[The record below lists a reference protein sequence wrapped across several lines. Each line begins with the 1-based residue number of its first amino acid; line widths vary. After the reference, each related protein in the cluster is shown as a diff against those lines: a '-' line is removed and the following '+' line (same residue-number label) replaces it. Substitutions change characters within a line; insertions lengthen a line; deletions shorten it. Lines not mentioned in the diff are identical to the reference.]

1 MSQIDNNFLNLLL
14 RLEQAETP
22 TTLFL
27 KSLIYLNPINMTIS
41 KHILFFNQISI
52 SDIGKVGGKNASLGE
67 MYCRLNPIGIK
78 IPNGFAVTAEGY
90 RLFRKENNLEKP
102 LEDLLLSL
110 DTKEYSNLSSIG
122 EKARNLILSA
132 TIPEEIGNDIRAAY
146 QELCKQCEI
155 NNLDVAVRSSAT
167 SEDLPSASFA
177 GRMESFLNISGEK
190 QLLDA
195 VRRCYAS
202 LFTDRAIKYR
212 HDMGFTAM
220 DIAISVG
227 VQQMVRSDK
236 ASSGVAFTLDPDSGF
251 KNVIVINGTFGLGE
265 NIVQG
270 RVTPDEWVVFK
281 PTLFNK
287 KRNPILKSRCGQK
300 EFTMIYSDKAEI
312 ASAEK
317 TIVNIVTPLTERN
330 KFSLNGSE
338 VIKLAQWCQKIE
350 DHYKKAM
357 DIEWAKDGLNDQL
370 YIVQA
375 RPETVHG
382 KERKQTVEI
391 YSLKEKNRLPEG
403 QGKLLTSGIALGNKI
418 ISGKA
423 RILNNPQEGNLL
435 QQGEILIT
443 DVTNPDWDPIL
454 KKAAAIIT
462 NKGGRTSHSAIVA
475 RELGTVAVV
484 GCGNATDVIKNGQEI
499 TVSCAEGKDGNIYEG
514 LLKWEIKEQDFS
526 HLDLPKTNPMFIL
539 ADPERAFDLSFYPNK
554 GVGLMRMEFAISN
567 TIKIHPNALCEPE
580 KVTDEMTISTIK
592 ELTKGY
598 ENGTDYFVDKLAEAV
613 STVAAAFY
621 PKDVIVRMSDFKSNE
636 YANLIGGK
644 YFEPEEE
651 NPMIGFRGAS
661 RYYSDF
667 YRRGFALECE
677 AMKKV
682 RNEMGL
688 HNVKLMIPFCRT
700 VEEGK
705 KVIAEMAKN
714 GLIQSENELEIYVMV
729 EIPSNVLMA
738 DQFAQIFDGFSIGS
752 NDLTQLTLGLDRDS
766 VLVSFL
772 FSEQNPAVK
781 SLIRETIHAAKRN
794 NIKVGLCGQAPSD
807 IPEFAQFLVEEGIDS
822 ISFNPDALIK
832 GIENILVAEKKN
844 TVRI

>member
-1 MSQIDNNFLNLLL
+1 M
-14 RLEQAETP
+14 ET
-22 TTLFL
+22 
-27 KSLIYLNPINMTIS
+27 S

-52 SDIGKVGGKNASLGE
+52 SDIAKVGGKNASLGE
-67 MYCRLNPIGIK
+67 MYNQLNPIGIN

-90 RLFRKENNLEKP
+90 RLFCESNYLEKP
-102 LEDLLLSL
+102 LEDLLFSL
-110 DTKEYSNLSSIG
+110 DKKEYSNLSTIG

-132 TIPEEIGNDIRAAY
+132 TIPDEIRDEIITAY
-146 QELCKQCEI
+146 QELSKLCGTDNI
-155 NNLDVAVRSSAT
+155 GVAVRSSAT

-190 QLLDA
+190 QLLEA
-195 VRRCYAS
+195 FHRCYAS

-212 HDMGFTAM
+212 HDMGFTGM

-227 VQQMVRSDK
+227 IQQMIRSDK
-236 ASSGVAFTLDPDSGF
+236 ASSGVAFTIDPDTGF

-270 RVTPDEWVVFK
+270 RITPDEWMVFK
-281 PTLFNK
+281 PTLFNEK
-287 KRNPILKSRCGQK
+287 LNPILKSRCNKK
-300 EFTMIYSDKAEI
+300 EFTMIYADNAKD

-317 TIVNIVTPLTERN
+317 TIVNMNTPLAEQN
-330 KFSLNGSE
+330 KFSLTDKE
-338 VIKLAQWCQKIE
+338 VIQLAQWCQKIE
-350 DHYKKAM
+350 NHYKKSM
-357 DIEWAKDGLNDQL
+357 DIEWAKDGLNNQL

-375 RPETVHG
+375 RPETIHG

-391 YSLKEKNRLPEG
+391 YSLKEKS
-403 QGKLLTSGIALGNKI
+403 KILTSGIALGNKI
-418 ISGKA
+418 TSGKA
-423 RILNNPQEGNLL
+423 RILNSPQEGNLL

-454 KKAAAIIT
+454 KKAGAIIT

-484 GCGNATDVIKNGQEI
+484 GCGNASSVIKNGQEI
-499 TVSCAEGKDGNIYEG
+499 TVSCAEGKEGNIYEG

-526 HLDLPKTNPMFIL
+526 QLTLPKTAPMFIL

-580 KVTDEMTISTIK
+580 KVKDETSISAIK
-592 ELTKGY
+592 ELIKGY
-598 ENGTDYFVDKLAEAV
+598 KNGTDYFVDKLAEAV

-667 YRRGFALECE
+667 YRKGFALECE

-700 VEEGK
+700 VEEGQ
-705 KVIAEMAKN
+705 KVIAEMSKN
-714 GLIQSENELEIYVMV
+714 GLTQGDNELEIYVMV

-738 DQFAQIFDGFSIGS
+738 DQFAQLFDGFSIGS

-766 VLVSFL
+766 ALVSYL

-781 SLIRETIHAAKRN
+781 FLIRETIHAAKRN

-832 GIENILVAEKKN
+832 GIENILVAEKEN

>member
-1 MSQIDNNFLNLLL
+1 M
-14 RLEQAETP
+14 AT
-22 TTLFL
+22 
-27 KSLIYLNPINMTIS
+27 S

-67 MYCRLNPIGIK
+67 MYCQLNPIGIN

-90 RLFRKENNLEKP
+90 RLFRKANNLEKP
-102 LEDLLLSL
+102 LDDLLLSL
-110 DTKEYSNLSSIG
+110 DTKDYSNLSSIG

-132 TIPEEIGNDIRAAY
+132 VIPEEINSEIRVAY
-146 QELCKQCEI
+146 QELCKQCKI

-195 VRRCYAS
+195 VHRCYAS

-212 HDMGFTAM
+212 HDMGFANM

-236 ASSGVAFTLDPDSGF
+236 ASSGVAFTIDPDSGF

-270 RVTPDEWVVFK
+270 KVTPDEWIVFK
-281 PTLFNK
+281 PTLFNNK
-287 KRNPILKSRCGQK
+287 LNPILKSRCGNK
-300 EFTMIYSDKAEI
+300 EFTMIYSEKMEDT
-312 ASAEK
+312 SVEK
-317 TIVNIVTPLTERN
+317 TIVNIDTPLASQN
-330 KFSLNGSE
+330 KFSLTSNE

-375 RPETVHG
+375 RPETIHG
-382 KERKQTVEI
+382 KKRKQTVEI
-391 YSLKEKNRLPEG
+391 YSLKEKS
-403 QGKLLTSGIALGNKI
+403 KVLTSGIALGNKI

-423 RILNNPQEGNLL
+423 RILNSPQEGNLL
-435 QQGEILIT
+435 LQGEILVT

-454 KKAAAIIT
+454 KKAGAIIT

-484 GCGNATDVIKNGQEI
+484 GCGNATSVIKNGQEI

-514 LLKWEIKEQDFS
+514 LLKWTIKEQDFS
-526 HLDLPKTNPMFIL
+526 KLEMPKTEPMFIL

-580 KVTDEMTISTIK
+580 KVTDEAVISAIK
-592 ELTKGY
+592 ELTKDY
-598 ENGTDYFVDKLAEAV
+598 ENGSDYFVDKLAEAV

-644 YFEPEEE
+644 YFEPDEE

-667 YRRGFALECE
+667 YRKGFALECE

-682 RNEMGL
+682 RNEMGF

-700 VEEGK
+700 VEEGE

-714 GLIQSENELEIYVMV
+714 GLTQEDNELEIYVMI
-729 EIPSNVLMA
+729 EIPSNVLLA
-738 DQFAQIFDGFSIGS
+738 DKFAQLFNGFSIGS

-766 VLVSFL
+766 ALVSFL